1 MKKLIPFVVLLV
13 GATAA
18 YPQAF
23 TPQIDFNNNR
33 VYATPA
39 DRDVYLGPGSTTPLV
54 GTQYRAQLYFGRDAN
69 SLQAVTAAPAS
80 FRDATL
86 VPTSTAA
93 AGTWAGGTRILTGF
107 AAGEVAVIQIRAW
120 DSTTGADYASAS
132 TRGQSIT
139 FTYTVPPAGALPS
152 TQYLEGLRS
161 FSVIVPEPSVIALGM
176 IGAGALFLLRR
187 RK

>member
-1 MKKLIPFVVLLV
+1 M
-13 GATAA
+13 A
-18 YPQAF
+18 YGQAF
-23 TPQIDFNNNR
+23 TPQVDFNNNR

-39 DRDVYLGPGSTTPLV
+39 DRDVYGPGGFGFVPLV
-54 GTQYRAQLYFGRDAN
+54 GTQYLAQLYYGRDAN
-69 SLQAVTAAPAS
+69 SLQAVTAAPAR

-107 AAGEVAVIQIRAW
+107 NAGEVAVIQIRAW
-120 DSTTGADYASAS
+120 DSTTGADYASAT

-161 FSVIVPEPSVIALGM
+161 FGFVPEPSIIGLGV
-176 IGAGALFLLRR
+176 IGAGALLMVFRHKR
-187 RK
+187 DRAA